1 MQNLKFQTP
10 TASNLDD
17 IAQARAAVGSL
28 EFFRSERPENV
39 KITRLGGL
47 TNMVFKVECNSDGY
61 VLRVP
66 GEGTADYIDRNFESV
81 AAREA
86 ARVKVS
92 PELIHCNPKTG
103 LMVSEWARAM
113 PMSAQLFRSN
123 PGAPRRAGEV
133 LRRLHSSG
141 AKFDFRFDLFGMLDE
156 YLRVLAQQP
165 TQLPGGLTDTLAL
178 AEELRQLL
186 ARRPAALTACHCD
199 LLPDNFLDT
208 GSRMFLVDWE
218 FSGMNDPMWDLGDAI
233 VECGFTAKEEREL
246 LAGYFG
252 GEPRPAEFGRI
263 VIYKAMCDLL
273 WTLWGLIQHANNN
286 QADDFNAYAAR
297 RFARC
302 QAVIADRDFA
312 RHRAAV
318 AQG

>member
-1 MQNLKFQTP
+1 
-10 TASNLDD
+10 
-17 IAQARAAVGSL
+17 
-28 EFFRSERPENV
+28 
-39 KITRLGGL
+39 
-47 TNMVFKVECNSDGY
+47 
-61 VLRVP
+61 
-66 GEGTADYIDRNFESV
+66 
-81 AAREA
+81 
-86 ARVKVS
+86 
-92 PELIHCNPKTG
+92 
-103 LMVSEWARAM
+103 
-113 PMSAQLFRSN
+113 
-123 PGAPRRAGEV
+123 
-133 LRRLHSSG
+133 
-141 AKFDFRFDLFGMLDE
+141 MLDE